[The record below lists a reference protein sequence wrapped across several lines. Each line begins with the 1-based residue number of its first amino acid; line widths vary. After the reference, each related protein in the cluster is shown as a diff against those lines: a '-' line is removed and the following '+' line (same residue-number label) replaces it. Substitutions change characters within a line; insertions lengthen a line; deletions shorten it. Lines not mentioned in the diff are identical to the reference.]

1 VDLGHVRA
9 EVAAAIAKAEQAIR
23 LVTEAR
29 TKIIDATAQLRVATT
44 SASHLKPG
52 EALRLWSEA
61 HGQADEALGRLNEG
75 KGHANAYMR
84 SL

>member
-1 VDLGHVRA
+1 MDLGQVRA
-9 EVAAAIAKAEQAIR
+9 ELAAAIARADQAIR

-29 TKIIDATAQLRVATT
+29 TKIAEATAQLRVATT

-52 EALRLWSEA
+52 EALRLCNEA
-61 HGQADEALGRLNEG
+61 HGQADEALGRLHEG
-75 KGHANAYMR
+75 KGHANALLR